1 MNILTISYLST
12 NYYLLDNGKHR
23 LLVDAGWP
31 GTLGRWQHVLRSRG
45 VLLGAGDHFFV
56 THFHPDHAGL
66 VQELKEQGLQFILL
80 QEQEYAIPLMRPY
93 IKPDTAYKE
102 IQPAGNILLPVAES
116 RDFLRRLAFAGEF
129 VLTPGH
135 SDDSVTLVLDSGE
148 AFTGD
153 LPLGMPDGDNLLLRQ
168 SREKLRAMGVSRV
181 YQAHGREGG
190 PIPSGDS

>member
-1 MNILTISYLST
+1 MNILNLHYLST

-31 GTLGRWQHVLRSRG
+31 GTFGKWQHLLRSRG
-45 VLLGAGDHFFV
+45 VQLGAKDYFFV

-66 VQELKEQGLQFILL
+66 VQELKDLGLQFILL

-93 IKPDTAYKE
+93 VKDTTYKE
-102 IQPAGNILLPVAES
+102 IQPSGNILLPVAES
-116 RDFLRRLAFAGEF
+116 RDFLRGLGFAGEF

-153 LPLGMPDGDNLLLRQ
+153 LPLGMPDDDNVLLRQ
-168 SREKLRAMGVSRV
+168 SREKLRTMGVSRV
-181 YQAHGREGG
+181 YPAHGPEGQ
-190 PIPSGDS
+190 I